1 MSDFSYIQ
9 IALRGE
15 VQGATRTIYS
25 YPSEGAP
32 VDPHWNAMMAEP
44 EAVMKRFL
52 NATECYVLQSAPTGH
67 YMSLIT
73 RNPLH
78 PEEGYVMISLL
89 IDNSCSLTGRQVMNI
104 FNNLKRTLL
113 EEDLRTDAAVNASLQ
128 AASVP
133 VEPVHLESW
142 TYRPPEG
149 ETHNIAE
156 AAYRTYIS
164 VQDLES
170 IFSFPAQPDY
180 ASYRCILVVS
190 ATTSLRP
197 GARMPRLTAPIRK
210 QFSLICPP
218 GVTAS
223 QTLAY
228 DGDRITLTYS
238 KQGFNTHKETIVAGI
253 PSVYTKYEGST
264 INIRT
269 AAQTGIRFV
278 RRIPVRVLSTKGD
291 PLQGYTITV
300 NGRSIPTMDPFIE
313 FTEKDLAEGS
323 EVEIRVVSNN
333 YRPLKLNQSSEKL
346 LAMDEL
352 MLELNPVEQG
362 ITLRLDFGD
371 GRVFEQQISI
381 ERNTPEYTSLRAGN
395 FHGFRA
401 MRQVTG
407 DNSEIYN
414 VDLSTPAPAP
424 AAVSGPTAET
434 DPEQT
439 PIAPKFENISDEQSP
454 EEETPR
460 IDTTPISV
468 ARRDERN
475 LHDQS
480 ATPHAVDDD
489 DDDDDDVNP
498 RRSRRTLLFLC
509 CFIAVVAI
517 VIAGLW
523 IFRQGDNAPAATDPQ
538 MEEIAQSDSVAAA
551 APAGPMTP
559 EEQADADYLNSS
571 PVWDLERLKSPMGI
585 ALAKALTEGNL
596 EGVATNDYF
605 TVNGRCTNP
614 RANEIVDMAWRAIGS
629 PNQHGNSRKMRGS
642 VKKGS
647 VNLRELSDA
656 MARIRPA
663 EQPNERPR
671 PRK

>member
-25 YPSEGAP
+25 YPADGGT
-32 VDPHWNAMMAEP
+32 VDPHWNTMMAEP
-44 EAVMKRFL
+44 GAAMKRFL
-52 NATECYVLQSAPTGH
+52 NATECYVLQSAPSGH
-67 YMSLIT
+67 YISLIT

-89 IDNSCSLTGRQVMNI
+89 IDNSCSLTGRQVMNV
-104 FNNLKRTLL
+104 FNNLKKTLL
-113 EEDLRTDAAVNASLQ
+113 EEELRTDAAVNAALQ

-133 VEPVHLESW
+133 AEPVHLESW

-149 ETHNIAE
+149 ENHTMAE

-164 VQDLES
+164 VQDLEA

-180 ASYRCILVVS
+180 AAYRCILVVS

-197 GARMPRLTAPIRK
+197 GARMPRLTSPIRK
-210 QFSLICPP
+210 QYSIICPED
-218 GVTAS
+218 VTAS
-223 QTLAY
+223 EALAY

-238 KQGFNTHKETIVAGI
+238 KKGFNSHKETIVAGI

-278 RRIPVRVLSTKGD
+278 RKVPVRVLSTKGD

-300 NGRSIPTMDPFIE
+300 NSRSIPTMDPFIE
-313 FTEKDLAEGS
+313 FTEKDLAEGA
-323 EVEIRVVSNN
+323 EVEIRVASNN
-333 YRPLKLNQSSEKL
+333 YRPLKLKHTSEEML
-346 LAMDEL
+346 EMDEL
-352 MLELNPVEQG
+352 LLELNPVEQG
-362 ITLRLDFGD
+362 VTLRLDFGD

-381 ERNTPEYTSLRAGN
+381 ERNTPEYTRLRAGN

-401 MRQVTG
+401 MRQVTA

-414 VDLSTPAPAP
+414 VDVSSSAPAP
-424 AAVSGPTAET
+424 VAGVVEAK
-434 DPEQT
+434 EQEHPFT
-439 PIAPKFENISDEQSP
+439 APKFENISDEESA
-454 EEETPR
+454 EEEAPR
-460 IDTTPISV
+460 IDTTPITV
-468 ARRDERN
+468 AAREEREVTPEPAAP
-475 LHDQS
+475 HI
-480 ATPHAVDDD
+480 ATVTDDD
-489 DDDDDDVNP
+489 DNDDDLNP
-498 RRSRRTLLFLC
+498 RRSRRTLMILC
-509 CFIAVVAI
+509 GVIAVIAI
-517 VIAGLW
+517 VAACIWLLP
-523 IFRQGDNAPAATDPQ
+523 QGDNGPAATDPQ
-538 MEEIAQSDSVAAA
+538 MEEIAQSDSVATP
-551 APAGPMTP
+551 APVGPMTP
-559 EEQADADYLNSS
+559 EEQADADYLNTN
-571 PVWDLERLKSPMGI
+571 PVWDLERLKSPMGV
-585 ALAKALTEGNL
+585 ALAKALTEGDL
-596 EGVATNDYF
+596 DAVANNDYF
-605 TVNGRCTNP
+605 TVSGRCTNP
-614 RANEIVDMAWRAIGS
+614 RATEIVDMAWRAIGS
-629 PNQHGNSRKMRGS
+629 PNQHGNSRKMRAS